1 MDAKI
6 MIKNNFSNETLIK
19 FLFTSLKRKF
29 FTRTFTYFMDIMK
42 TCMQDTITD
51 EGLLFNMIEESL
63 KIVHEIDKE
72 VVIPKNRLHEKLN
85 RPKKLINYIVESLVT
100 KGQIEIKNV
109 EDKEILSLT
118 EKGKSIYKSFLN
130 CFSSGVLDGS
140 DRMSLLLEL
149 LSDEKL
155 PSFFGALIADKDG
168 KSLLK
173 FELFDNALEK
183 YIKNS
188 VPTDGSTI
196 PLDIELIPMF
206 ISALEKFSLELNIQD
221 LTGFG
226 LKGSNLK
233 MQIFGFEDY
242 TVTIFMNPDI
252 NFEPIV
258 DGIKNY
264 FRNLFKDYKSE
275 FEIGVNTGNIDALMP
290 LKEYG
295 RNWLN
300 SLNKSYEEMTINSEI
315 IDSEHAKNLYSE
327 IDELYDDIKREFSVT
342 LEKIKKLKVDIMKST
357 IEKDYNEL
365 KKIAKIAQGLKS
377 KYTI

>member
-1 MDAKI
+1 
-6 MIKNNFSNETLIK
+6 
-19 FLFTSLKRKF
+19 
-29 FTRTFTYFMDIMK
+29 
-42 TCMQDTITD
+42 
-51 EGLLFNMIEESL
+51 
-63 KIVHEIDKE
+63 
-72 VVIPKNRLHEKLN
+72 
-85 RPKKLINYIVESLVT
+85 
-100 KGQIEIKNV
+100 
-109 EDKEILSLT
+109 
-118 EKGKSIYKSFLN
+118 
-130 CFSSGVLDGS
+130 
-140 DRMSLLLEL
+140 
-149 LSDEKL
+149 
-155 PSFFGALIADKDG
+155 
-168 KSLLK
+168 
-173 FELFDNALEK
+173 
-183 YIKNS
+183 
-188 VPTDGSTI
+188 
-196 PLDIELIPMF
+196 MF

-264 FRNLFKDYKSE
+264 FRNLFKDYKRE

-315 IDSEHAKNLYSE
+315 IDSEHAKNLFSE

-357 IEKDYNEL
+357 IENDYNEL

-377 KYTI
+377 KYTL